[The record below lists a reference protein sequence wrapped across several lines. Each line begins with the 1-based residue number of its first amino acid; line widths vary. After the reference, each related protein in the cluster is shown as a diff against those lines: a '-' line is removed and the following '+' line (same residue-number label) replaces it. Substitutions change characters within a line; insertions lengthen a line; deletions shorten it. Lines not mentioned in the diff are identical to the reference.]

1 MIFCTSVRINN
12 CSLYHSFLFSSRIM
26 KIDGEFVLSF
36 ARRNVPI
43 DKVWEQAI
51 HMNLG
56 LTEVLDVEQ
65 DSGESIYSI
74 KFLDF

>member
-1 MIFCTSVRINN
+1 
-12 CSLYHSFLFSSRIM
+12 M

-43 DKVWEQAI
+43 DKVWEQAN